1 MKIFDW
7 LYATILFDMNM
18 KIETLYIINS
28 MSSQTTSIEKLI
40 SCASF
45 SSTFQL

>member
-28 MSSQTTSIEKLI
+28 MLPKLL
-40 SCASF
+40 
-45 SSTFQL
+45 QLKS